1 MEGSSENENTL
12 VQNERCE
19 MFLNEAECE
28 DEVIEEIQE
37 NPSLKT
43 KNIDSRK

>member
-19 MFLNEAECE
+19 MFLNGVECE
-28 DEVIEEIQE
+28 DEIMEEIQE

-43 KNIDSRK
+43 KNIDSTK

>member
-1 MEGSSENENTL
+1 MEGSSENETTL

-19 MFLNEAECE
+19 MFLNEVECE
-28 DEVIEEIQE
+28 DEVMEEIQE

-43 KNIDSRK
+43 KNIDSKK